1 MSLFTDSILIST
13 PCLPCKQHFVTSNT
27 GPVLVF
33 PRIQPF
39 GSDDF
44 SSLGKVYSR
53 QATESVKCENSS
65 VSFLMKYC
73 PTPTVVKNP
82 ASIQNLTTRFY
93 CKSLSTRSWY
103 FCNRSSCEGFDM
115 KIFVLGFFW
124 FAHFDH
130 ELLDF
135 TDKLQCSGSW
145 EIYHSSSNG
154 SPSIVSKVLYCDE
167 SLNHPNS
174 RSQTVF
180 DVGFWFIFPRH
191 NTESENTQTPLH
203 AEDWWFLHYWPVT
216 TVSTEN
222 FPSWFEILQKSH
234 LNVPMSTVQISRTS
248 ALKWDF
254 PLYF

>member
-1 MSLFTDSILIST
+1 MFTDSILIST
-13 PCLPCKQHFVTSNT
+13 PCLPGGQHFVTSNT

-44 SSLGKVYSR
+44 SSFGKVYSR
-53 QATESVKCENSS
+53 QTTESVKCENTS
-65 VSFLMKYC
+65 VSFVMNNC
-73 PTPTVVKNP
+73 PTPTVVKNL

-103 FCNRSSCEGFDM
+103 FCNKSSCERFDM

-145 EIYHSSSNG
+145 ANIPLEFDWFSVGCVQSS
-154 SPSIVSKVLYCDE
+154 VL
-167 SLNHPNS
+167 
-174 RSQTVF
+174 
-180 DVGFWFIFPRH
+180 
-191 NTESENTQTPLH
+191 
-203 AEDWWFLHYWPVT
+203 
-216 TVSTEN
+216 
-222 FPSWFEILQKSH
+222 
-234 LNVPMSTVQISRTS
+234 
-248 ALKWDF
+248 
-254 PLYF
+254 